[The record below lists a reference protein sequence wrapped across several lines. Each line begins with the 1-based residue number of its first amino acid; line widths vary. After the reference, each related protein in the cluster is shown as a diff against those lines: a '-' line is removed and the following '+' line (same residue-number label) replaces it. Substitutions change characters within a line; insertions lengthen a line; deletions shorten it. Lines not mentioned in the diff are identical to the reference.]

1 MMKRIS
7 FPARLGVCFFL
18 GLTGTSQIQ
27 AANWPGFRGP
37 TSSGVGENEKPP
49 IHFGPT
55 SNLLWK
61 TDVPKGHSSP
71 IIWKDSI
78 FATGADSNKLI
89 TFCLDRREG
98 KKRWE
103 EAVTVEKLE
112 RVHSA
117 NSVAT
122 PTPVTDG
129 QAVYAYFGSF
139 GLLAYDFQG
148 KELWRKPLPMPK
160 TFMNQGTGT
169 SPILAEDKLLLFVQ
183 IGSDSHLLALNPKDG
198 QEMWRAPMPDYNNS
212 YATPIYWK
220 ENDHGCAGLMCASR
234 FTAFRLADGK
244 EAWWVDGLCFQACST
259 PVVAGDRL
267 IISAAGVQGERAN
280 MILPPP
286 FDEAV
291 KKYDPDGDGLI
302 SYDEIPADV
311 LYTDRQAANG
321 QGNMSLRRALT
332 LFADMKKDEKL
343 NPARWEELRKALRE
357 FSEHEMNQTVVI
369 SVRTGGSQDVTP
381 SHVTWKETKA
391 VPEVP
396 SPLAYQ
402 GRVYLIRSGGI
413 LACRDL
419 ETGKL
424 IYEKPTDSRGGYFAS
439 PVAAEGRIYIAS
451 DRGTVTVI
459 KAGDAC
465 EVLARNDLNDR
476 IMASPALAENTLY
489 VRSAKQLWAFGG
501 TQR

>member
-1 MMKRIS
+1 MMKRIAY
-7 FPARLGVCFFL
+7 PARLAVCVTL
-18 GLTGTSQIQ
+18 GLTFSSQVK

-37 TSSGVGENEKPP
+37 SSSGAAENQQPP

-61 TDVPKGHSSP
+61 ADLPQGHSSP
-71 IIWKDSI
+71 ITWKDSI
-78 FATGADSNKLI
+78 FATGAEGKRLL
-89 TFCLDRREG
+89 TLCLDRRDG
-98 KKRWE
+98 SKSWE
-103 EAVTVEKLE
+103 AAVTVEKLE

-148 KELWRKPLPMPK
+148 KELWRKSLPMPK

-169 SPILAEDKLLLFVQ
+169 SPVLAEDKLLLFVQ

-198 QEMWRAPMPDYNNS
+198 QEMWRAPMPEYNNG

-220 ENDHGCAGLMCASR
+220 ENDHGCVGLMCASR

-244 EAWWVDGLCFQACST
+244 EAWWVDGLSFQACST
-259 PVVAGDRL
+259 PVVAGNSL

-280 MILPPP
+280 MILPPS
-286 FDEAV
+286 FEEAV
-291 KKYDPDGDGLI
+291 KKYDQNGDGLI
-302 SYDEIPADV
+302 SQAEIPADL

-321 QGNMSLRRALT
+321 QGNLSLRRALI
-332 LFADMKKDEKL
+332 LFADMKENEKL
-343 NPARWEELRKALRE
+343 NQTRWEELRKALRE
-357 FSEHEMNQTVVI
+357 FSEDEMNQTAVV
-369 SVRTGGSQDVTP
+369 SVRTGGSRDVTR
-381 SHVTWKETKA
+381 SHVAWKESKG

-396 SPLAYQ
+396 SPLVYQ
-402 GRVYLIRSGGI
+402 SRLYQIRSGGI
-413 LACRDL
+413 LACRNL

-439 PVAAEGRIYIAS
+439 PIAVDERIYIAS

-459 KAGDAC
+459 KTGDAF

-489 VRSAKQLWAFGG
+489 VRSAKQLWAFGSK
-501 TQR
+501 QQ

>member
-1 MMKRIS
+1 MKRIS
-7 FPARLGVCFFL
+7 PTARLAVCVFL
-18 GLTGTSQIQ
+18 GLKGTSQVQ
-27 AANWPGFRGP
+27 AADWPAFRGP
-37 TSSGVGENEKPP
+37 TSSGVGENEKLP

-61 TDVPKGHSSP
+61 TDLPQGHSSP
-71 IIWKDSI
+71 IVWKDSI
-78 FATGADSNKLI
+78 FATGTVSNKLI
-89 TFCLDRREG
+89 TFCLDRRDG

-112 RVHSA
+112 RVQRA

-129 QAVYAYFGSF
+129 QAVYVYFGSF
-139 GLLAYDFQG
+139 GLLAYDLHG
-148 KELWRKPLPMPK
+148 KELWRKPLPTPK

-183 IGSDSHLLALNPKDG
+183 VGRDSHLLALNPKNG
-198 QEMWRAPMPDYNNS
+198 QEMWRAPMPVYNNS
-212 YATPIYWK
+212 YATPVYWK
-220 ENDHGCAGLMCASR
+220 EDDRGCAGMMCASR

-244 EAWWVDGLCFQACST
+244 EAWWLGGLSFQACST
-259 PVVAGDRL
+259 PVVAGDCL

-286 FDEAV
+286 FEEAV
-291 KKYDPDGDGLI
+291 KKYDQNGDGLI

-311 LYTDRQAANG
+311 LYTDRHAANG
-321 QGNMSLRRALT
+321 QGNLSLGRALI

-343 NPARWEELRKALRE
+343 NRARWEELRKALRE
-357 FSEHEMNQTVVI
+357 FSEHEMNQTVVV
-369 SVRTGGSQDVTP
+369 SVRKGGSGDVAR

-402 GRVYLIRSGGI
+402 GRVYFIRSGGI
-413 LACRDL
+413 FACRDL

-439 PVAAEGRIYIAS
+439 PIAAEGRIYIAS

-459 KAGDAC
+459 KTGDAF

-476 IMASPALAENTLY
+476 IMASPAVTENTLY
-489 VRSAKQLWAFGG
+489 VRSAKQLWAFGSK
-501 TQR
+501 QQ

>member
-1 MMKRIS
+1 MKRIS

-18 GLTGTSQIQ
+18 GLTGTSRVQ

-37 TSSGVGENEKPP
+37 NSLGVAENEKPP

-61 TDVPKGHSSP
+61 TDVPQGLSSP
-71 IIWKDSI
+71 IIWKDFI

-89 TFCLDRREG
+89 TFCVDRREG

-103 EAVTVEKLE
+103 AAVTVEKLE
-112 RVHSA
+112 RVQRA

-160 TFMNQGTGT
+160 IFMNQGTGT

-198 QEMWRAPMPDYNNS
+198 QEMWRAPMPEYNNS
-212 YATPIYWK
+212 YATPVYWK
-220 ENDHGCAGLMCASR
+220 EDDRGCAGLICANR

-244 EAWWVDGLCFQACST
+244 EAWWLGGLSFQACST

-291 KKYDPDGDGLI
+291 KKYDQNGDGLI
-302 SYDEIPADV
+302 SQDEIPADV

-343 NPARWEELRKALRE
+343 NRARWEELRNALRE
-357 FSEHEMNQTVVI
+357 FKEDEANQTVVV
-369 SVRTGGSQDVTP
+369 SVRTGGSGDVTR
-381 SHVTWKETKA
+381 SHVAWKESKG

-396 SPLAYQ
+396 SPLVYQ
-402 GRVYLIRSGGI
+402 GRLYQIRSGGI

-419 ETGKL
+419 ETGNL

-439 PVAAEGRIYIAS
+439 PIAAEGRIYIAS

-459 KAGDAC
+459 KTGDAF
-465 EVLARNDLNDR
+465 EVLARNGLNDR

-489 VRSAKQLWAFGG
+489 VRSTKQLWAFGSKR
-501 TQR
+501 Q